1 MKLLLVYHTKLLTC
15 LQVIMYNWTSGV
27 WASLSDCNHAII
39 WKIHPKIGKKKQ
51 QNVASSKWQCLLHKN
66 RIYDL
71 SYANTIAPNRHG
83 HKSATGHGTK
93 SQNTHKTALYRKSLL
108 MKHVANLGQTNMSQV
123 ADHVTTL
130 MLDGISKWNED
141 RTEAYT
147 MAEQISRSIGK
158 QHVET
163 ALAQVVL
170 WVAKAITL
178 WHHRL
183 YQAIWY
189 FGQSAT
195 KTIIAEGHWEQ
206 QNPRHILRQV
216 TVIFYSVWKNRKNC
230 CYSEKRILGTFVR
243 APHRQQ
249 NM

>member
-1 MKLLLVYHTKLLTC
+1 
-15 LQVIMYNWTSGV
+15 
-27 WASLSDCNHAII
+27 
-39 WKIHPKIGKKKQ
+39 
-51 QNVASSKWQCLLHKN
+51 
-66 RIYDL
+66 
-71 SYANTIAPNRHG
+71 
-83 HKSATGHGTK
+83 
-93 SQNTHKTALYRKSLL
+93 
-108 MKHVANLGQTNMSQV
+108 MSQ
-123 ADHVTTL
+123 HSCL
-130 MLDGISKWNED
+130 MVYLKWNED
-141 RTEAYT
+141 RIKAYT

-183 YQAIWY
+183 YQAILY

-216 TVIFYSVWKNRKNC
+216 TVIFYSVWKTSKKTVAMQREHLELLCALCTDSKTCKAITKNWHPGQGHGFSNL
-230 CYSEKRILGTFVR
+230 YDILKSTLPIPKAMETKQMTSDTFSFILVGGSLS
-243 APHRQQ
+243 
-249 NM
+249 